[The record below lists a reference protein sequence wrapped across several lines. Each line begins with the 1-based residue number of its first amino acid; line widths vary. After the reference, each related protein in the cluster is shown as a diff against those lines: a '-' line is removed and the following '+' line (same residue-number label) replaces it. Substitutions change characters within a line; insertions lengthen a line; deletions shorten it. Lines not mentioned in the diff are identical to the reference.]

1 MRTSERVLWN
11 ETNLVDAQ
19 ESVGVGSQESQ
30 EVEGCLLVQEWGHIP
45 GGGHQAQHYMGLSAW
60 GGGG

>member
-1 MRTSERVLWN
+1 MKQTWGG
-11 ETNLVDAQ
+11 TQ

-30 EVEGCLLVQEWGHIP
+30 EAEGCLLVQEWGHIP
-45 GGGHQAQHYMGLSAW
+45 GGGHQPAQHCMGLSAW

>member
-11 ETNLVDAQ
+11 ETNLGGGAQ

-30 EVEGCLLVQEWGHIP
+30 EGEGCVLVQEWGHIP
-45 GGGHQAQHYMGLSAW
+45 GGGHQPVQHCMA
-60 GGGG
+60 